1 MKKKFIAAAS
11 LIGIALSAFQVHAS
25 EPLEL
30 QKVMR
35 ELGKN
40 MQVITDGI
48 SREDWELVAQTAPM
62 IAEHP
67 QPPLA
72 EKARIISFMGAEM
85 SKFKS
90 FDMQTHEAAHDLMHA
105 AHEQNGQRV
114 IDAFQKVQSS
124 CLNCHQTFRAPF
136 VKHFYGKSGE

>member
-1 MKKKFIAAAS
+1 MKKKLIVAALLA
-11 LIGIALSAFQVHAS
+11 GITLSAFQVQAS

-30 QKVMR
+30 KKVMQ
-35 ELGKN
+35 ELGRN
-40 MQVITDGI
+40 MQIITDGI
-48 SREDWELVAQTAPM
+48 SRENWKLVAETAPV

-85 SKFKS
+85 SRFKA
-90 FDMQTHEAAHDLMHA
+90 FDMQTHEAAHELMHA
-105 AHEQNGQRV
+105 AYEQNGQRV

-124 CLNCHQTFRAPF
+124 CLNCHQAFRTSF

>member
-1 MKKKFIAAAS
+1 MKKKSIVAIFLA
-11 LIGIALSAFQVHAS
+11 GITLSAFQVQAS

-30 QKVMR
+30 KKVMQ
-35 ELGKN
+35 ELSRN
-40 MQVITDGI
+40 MQIVTDGF
-48 SREDWELVAQTAPM
+48 SRENWKLVAEIAPA

-85 SKFKS
+85 SRFKA
-90 FDMQTHEAAHDLMHA
+90 FDMQTHEAAHEMMHA

-124 CLNCHQTFRAPF
+124 CLNCHQAFRTSF

>member
-1 MKKKFIAAAS
+1 MKKKSIVAIFLTVIT
-11 LIGIALSAFQVHAS
+11 LSAFQVQAS

-30 QKVMR
+30 KKVMQ
-35 ELGKN
+35 ELSRN
-40 MQVITDGI
+40 MQIITDGI
-48 SREDWELVAQTAPM
+48 SRENWKLVAETAPV

-85 SKFKS
+85 SRFKA
-90 FDMQTHEAAHDLMHA
+90 FDMQTHEAAHEMMHA

-124 CLNCHQTFRAPF
+124 CLNCHQAFRASF